1 MLMASLK
8 GFWQFLNTDVQD
20 IPWGELAENGIE
32 AVSASSDLADKWEE
46 HKSDLNQLEPYFG
59 KVEPFFKV
67 LNDPDAQMVISGLP
81 FVSVGIGLL
90 RLYLNLSKTEPTF
103 ENSVVLVAQLAY
115 LQSLEAVL
123 EQVTDAAITEKLATV
138 SLKKL
143 LEKQLARLGA
153 DRLSSSEL
161 KIVTS
166 RFRESK
172 LAEQFGEALTELLQ
186 QTGLEPAVTD
196 RLTEQVSWGTPRHLY
211 QAIAEAGDSVEPLAD
226 FYSTGGQQEQDLYV
240 SIDAYLKNKIAP
252 LPNEQVFD
260 ESNPLITFNDIYVP
274 LKVQPLEQSGEKQRD
289 VDPINIHDW
298 AQGILEQL
306 SSRKVMFIEGDA
318 GQGKS
323 VFCRMFAAEVCQTA
337 TFSYIPL
344 FIRLRSLR
352 AVENTLTET
361 LENCPDLEPVEFV
374 GQEGWLKDKNTR
386 FLIVLDGFDELLL
399 QGRASGGLQE
409 FLQQVSDFQERS
421 HHQCLVTG
429 RPLALQGVAQR
440 ITQNKNLERVKLQ
453 PMDDALRERWLS
465 NWQTIFGEDEVT
477 QFRNFLEACP
487 ADITSKLAREP
498 LLLYLIARLHREG
511 QLTSKMFVDAKQE
524 CQAKLRVYRE
534 SVNWVLEKQRQDEN
548 IRLSG
553 LDDPDDLR
561 EVLRE
566 AALCVVQSGNETAQL
581 SMLKARFQDSANPVA
596 ISLKIAKDTTGQ
608 SEDKALNNLL
618 TTFYLRP
625 GEGDKRGSVEF
636 AHKSFGEYLFAERL
650 LVAFEPTFRP
660 LDCHIRNNDR

>member
-1 MLMASLK
+1 MASLK

-20 IPWGELAENGIE
+20 IPWGELAEKGIE
-32 AVSASSDLADKWEE
+32 AVSASSDLAEKWEE

-59 KVEPFFKV
+59 KVEPFFKM

-90 RLYLNLSKTEPTF
+90 RIYLNLSKTEPTF
-103 ENSVVLVAQLAY
+103 ESSVVLVAQLAY

-123 EQVTDAAITEKLATV
+123 GQVTDAAITKKVAAV
-138 SLKKL
+138 SLKNL
-143 LEKQLARLGA
+143 LAKQIARLDV
-153 DRLSSSEL
+153 DRLTSNDL

-172 LAEQFGEALTELLQ
+172 LADQFGEALREQFQ
-186 QTGLEPAVTD
+186 QTGLETAIAEKLVD
-196 RLTEQVSWGTPRHLY
+196 QVSWGTPRYLY

-226 FYSTGGQQEQDLYV
+226 FYRTGGQQEQDHYV
-240 SIDAYLKNKIAP
+240 SIDAYLKNKVVP

-260 ESNPLITFNDIYVP
+260 ESDPLITFNDIYVP
-274 LKVQPLEQSGEKQRD
+274 LNVQPLTQSGDKKN
-289 VDPINIHDW
+289 VAPINIHEW
-298 AQGILEQL
+298 AQGILDQTD
-306 SSRKVMFIEGDA
+306 SRKVMFIEGDA

-323 VFCRMFAAEVCQTA
+323 VFCRMFAAEICQTA

-399 QGRASGGLQE
+399 QGRAGGGLQE

-453 PMDDALRERWLS
+453 PMDDALREQWLAK
-465 NWQTIFGEDEVT
+465 WQTIFGENEVT
-477 QFRNFLEACP
+477 QFG
-487 ADITSKLAREP
+487 REP
-498 LLLYLIARLHREG
+498 KKCGKRHVKGCYLPKI
-511 QLTSKMFVDAKQE
+511 
-524 CQAKLRVYRE
+524 
-534 SVNWVLEKQRQDEN
+534 N
-548 IRLSG
+548 G
-553 LDDPDDLR
+553 LPL
-561 EVLRE
+561 
-566 AALCVVQSGNETAQL
+566 
-581 SMLKARFQDSANPVA
+581 
-596 ISLKIAKDTTGQ
+596 
-608 SEDKALNNLL
+608 
-618 TTFYLRP
+618 LRP
-625 GEGDKRGSVEF
+625 S
-636 AHKSFGEYLFAERL
+636 
-650 LVAFEPTFRP
+650 
-660 LDCHIRNNDR
+660 